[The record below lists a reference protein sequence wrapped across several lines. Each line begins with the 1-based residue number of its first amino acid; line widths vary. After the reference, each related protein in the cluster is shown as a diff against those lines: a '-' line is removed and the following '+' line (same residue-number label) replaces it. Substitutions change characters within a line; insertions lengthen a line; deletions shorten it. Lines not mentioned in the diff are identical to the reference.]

1 MQLTVGTNL
10 TLTFLVIR
18 YFFVLRVRSYYA
30 PLIANQED
38 GHEHSSRRSKLSTLG
53 KTIVGINKLIAF
65 TFIADLVVI
74 ILRSMIDHVWSGTL
88 VVVYNVTSFVAFSA
102 NLGLMFVEVDKGGQ
116 WSWANY
122 SFWWLALAGESF
134 IGWYHLNNPVTPT
147 TSKSLSYQDPSTNQR
162 ITHTNTVFSDCI

>member
-1 MQLTVGTNL
+1 MKAGTSSL
-10 TLTFLVIR
+10 TLSSSIR

-38 GHEHSSRRSKLSTLG
+38 GLEHSSRRSKLSTLG
-53 KTIVGINKLIAF
+53 KTIVGINKLVAF

-88 VVVYNVTSFVAFSA
+88 VVVYNVTSFIAFSA

-122 SFWWLALAGESF
+122 AFWWLALAGESF

-147 TSKSLSYQDPSTNQR
+147 GMS
-162 ITHTNTVFSDCI
+162 HTPF